1 MEQRMKKL
9 SVLLMVIAVLLSDW
23 MCAVVAYNYCQIETW
38 AEYGNSAPPS
48 VAFVFAIPFLI
59 GIVICVVSSV
69 LLWKGIATKAVT
81 VVLGII
87 VAIIG
92 IAVVALTLL
101 TMRAHS
107 VSIIGGADGPTSIF
121 LAGKVNPWSL
131 IIGIVAG
138 LMLLTAGI
146 VLIRKRK

>member
-1 MEQRMKKL
+1 MKELNMEKRMKKL

-23 MCAVVAYNYCQIETW
+23 MCAVVA
-38 AEYGNSAPPS
+38 
-48 VAFVFAIPFLI
+48 
-59 GIVICVVSSV
+59 
-69 LLWKGIATKAVT
+69 
-81 VVLGII
+81 
-87 VAIIG
+87 
-92 IAVVALTLL
+92 LTLL
-101 TMRAHS
+101 TKRAHS

>member
-1 MEQRMKKL
+1 MEKRMKKL

-23 MCAVVAYNYCQIETW
+23 MCAVVA
-38 AEYGNSAPPS
+38 
-48 VAFVFAIPFLI
+48 
-59 GIVICVVSSV
+59 
-69 LLWKGIATKAVT
+69 
-81 VVLGII
+81 
-87 VAIIG
+87 
-92 IAVVALTLL
+92 LTLL
-101 TMRAHS
+101 TKRAHS

>member
-1 MEQRMKKL
+1 MKELNMEKRMKKL
-9 SVLLMVIAVLLSDW
+9 SVLLMVIAVLLSGW
-23 MCAVVAYNYCQIETW
+23 MC
-38 AEYGNSAPPS
+38 
-48 VAFVFAIPFLI
+48 
-59 GIVICVVSSV
+59 
-69 LLWKGIATKAVT
+69 
-81 VVLGII
+81 
-87 VAIIG
+87 
-92 IAVVALTLL
+92 AVVALTLL
-101 TMRAHS
+101 TKRAHS